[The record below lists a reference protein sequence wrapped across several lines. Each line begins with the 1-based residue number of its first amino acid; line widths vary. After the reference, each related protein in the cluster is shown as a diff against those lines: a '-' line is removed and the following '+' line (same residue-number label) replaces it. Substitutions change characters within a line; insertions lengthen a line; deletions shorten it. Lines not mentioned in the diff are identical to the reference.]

1 MRLILPATALLFSF
15 LSSLG
20 AQEAMPAEW
29 RKARNAEDRAAL
41 ERIADEARAAVDKRS
56 TDAHA
61 LYLSA
66 LAESLRAEVLAEQH
80 DKHGSGSVA
89 EAGIKIAKRAIAL
102 NPGSAEYHRLLGALC
117 GQTVPANIIFA
128 LSYGHCAL
136 DEVNK
141 ALQIDPKSSMA
152 WMSKAVGNYY
162 LPASFGGGA
171 DQAAKDI
178 EKSLQLDAANADAW
192 LWQGIILRKLNRN
205 AEARKAFER
214 ALALDP
220 AGSGRS
226 SSSIRPRCSDHN
238 APPECRNSRRQ

>member
-1 MRLILPATALLFSF
+1 MAQ
-15 LSSLG
+15 G
-20 AQEAMPAEW
+20 AQRRGPRRPGA
-29 RKARNAEDRAAL
+29 DR
-41 ERIADEARAAVDKRS
+41 RRRARAADKRS

-80 DKHGSGSVA
+80 DKHGSGAVA

-178 EKSLQLDAANADAW
+178 EGSLQPTPPTAT
-192 LWQGIILRKLNRN
+192 
-205 AEARKAFER
+205 
-214 ALALDP
+214 P
-220 AGSGRS
+220 GSGRAS
-226 SSSIRPRCSDHN
+226 SCAS
-238 APPECRNSRRQ
+238 